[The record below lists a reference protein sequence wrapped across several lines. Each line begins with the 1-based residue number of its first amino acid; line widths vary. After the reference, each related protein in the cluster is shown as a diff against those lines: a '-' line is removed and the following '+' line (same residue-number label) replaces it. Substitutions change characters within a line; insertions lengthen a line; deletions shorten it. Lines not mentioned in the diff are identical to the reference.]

1 MKKTGLFFLFIA
13 LLVMGKSTWAQ
24 DEWPKTWISG
34 GTTCTLTDDNY
45 GYYTLTVS
53 VVEGQDGIMAD
64 YTESAPAPWNA
75 YVTDIHTL
83 VIQEGVKV
91 IGKWAFLNF
100 NIGGVTLPQ
109 GLQEIKSD
117 AFQSST
123 LVSINIPSTV
133 SYVESGAFHYCQQ
146 LENVYCYAKA

>member
-1 MKKTGLFFLFIA
+1 MKRTGLFFLLIA
-13 LLVMGKSTWAQ
+13 LLVMGKSSWAQ
-24 DEWPKTWISG
+24 DEWPKTWTSG
-34 GTTCTLTDDNY
+34 GTTCTLTDDNH

-53 VVEGQDGIMAD
+53 VAEGQDGIMAD
-64 YTESAPAPWNA
+64 YTESAPAPWNEF
-75 YVTDIHTL
+75 VTDIHTL

-123 LVSINIPSTV
+123 LMSINIPSTV
-133 SYVESGAFHYCQQ
+133 S
-146 LENVYCYAKA
+146 